1 MNGLSTI
8 LLANADIR
16 AAAERMA
23 GEGDVMSLTLGQSI
37 WPYVISAITDD
48 VERAVLVVAAT
59 DAEARDLSLELGAIH
74 GRERVCLW
82 PSRGTVSQG
91 RVGPSPHLIGLRSEA
106 RDRLIDDAGLVVAS
120 IGSLLERVPR
130 RPAPPIDLRVGGRV
144 EGELVDLLVERGY
157 ERVHQVEERGEVAI
171 RGGIVD
177 VYPTT
182 ADQPVRIDMF
192 DDEVDGIRIFSPF
205 TQVTI
210 RSISDVRIQPAAE
223 PLDDLVDT
231 FDLVR
236 ETPVVSLAPR
246 TFAAA
251 ITQALEVAEE
261 EAQAG
266 ALGDPDVLRESIAT
280 SSAIEIVPPTGESA
294 GAVDAREARFATRGI
309 AEAQAELSRLS
320 GGSLRVLVAFTR
332 RGDMERA
339 AAQLTRISPTSV
351 DLSLDEPRQGA
362 VSFAVMP
369 VHRGFISAD
378 LGLAVIPESE
388 ILRRRR
394 ASDRAP
400 AGRRLR
406 SFLELRVGDYVVHE
420 DHGIGRLVS
429 FETQTVANVTRDY
442 LALAFA
448 GEDRVW
454 VPQDQLDKVTRYIGS
469 DGSPPPLSKLGGKA
483 WERLKARVRAAVHEM
498 AGELFALYEGR
509 GRAKGHAYPEYEE
522 ETSAFARQFR
532 HRETPDQERAI
543 DEVLA
548 DMERDQP
555 MDRLICGDVGF
566 GKTEVAMRA
575 AHRAAMDG
583 RQVLVLVPTTLLAQQ
598 HLGTFRERFSETPVE
613 IDMVSRL
620 RSGTE
625 TKGVLGRFRDGAL
638 DILVGTHRVL
648 GMDVQPKN
656 LGLVVLDEEQRF
668 GVAQKE
674 ALRKLRLEVD
684 VLSLSATPIPRTL
697 QMSLSG
703 MRDISVIETPPTGR
717 RAIATHVGEFDEEL
731 VREALT
737 HEKERG
743 GQSFWLHNRVET
755 IHEAAEAVRAI
766 VPEQRVVVAHG
777 QMGESEMESVMMTF
791 MRGDADILVS
801 TTIIE
806 AGLDI
811 PNANTLVVERADL
824 LGLSQLYQL
833 RGRVGRS
840 EAAAH
845 AYLFYPS
852 DQDLTRDAAARLRAV
867 SDYTEL
873 GSGLRIAMRDLE
885 IRGAG
890 NLLGDE
896 QSGHVAAIGFELY
909 MQMLQDAIAAR
920 RGDTAVEP
928 EVRVEIPVSAH
939 IPSDYIGFEAAK
951 IDLHRRIATADDA
964 TLARL
969 SDEITDRFG
978 EPPPSVQALLQVQR
992 LKRKTVRVGGT
1003 HLAVRSGKVVVAPV
1017 SLTSAAMRAL
1027 RESVPRAVYS
1037 SAERTVSVPAPSAP
1051 GERLDAAEAALDA
1064 LIEAIS
1070 GGDGAAF
1077 RQADGQM
1084 TIG

>member
-8 LLANADIR
+8 LLAQRDFR
-16 AAAERMA
+16 AAADRVA
-23 GEGDVMSLTLGQSI
+23 GEGAVASLTVGQPI
-37 WPYVISAITDD
+37 WPFLVSALTDE

-59 DAEARDLSLELGAIH
+59 DAEARDLSVELAAVH
-74 GRERVCLW
+74 GRDRVSLW

-106 RDRLIDDAGLVVAS
+106 RDRLIDDTGVVVAS
-120 IGSLLERVPR
+120 VGSLLERVPR
-130 RPAPPIDLRVGGRV
+130 RPAPPLTLRVGGWV
-144 EGELVDLLVERGY
+144 DGELVDLLVERGY
-157 ERVHQVEERGEVAI
+157 ERVHQVEERGEVAL

-177 VYPTT
+177 VFPTT

-192 DDEVDGIRIFSPF
+192 DDEVDGIRVFSPF

-210 RSISDVRIQPAAE
+210 RSVTEVRIQPASE
-223 PLDDLVDT
+223 PVDDLVDT

-236 ETPVVSLAPR
+236 ATPVISLAPR
-246 TFAAA
+246 AFDAA
-251 ITQALEVAEE
+251 IAEALEVAEE

-266 ALGDPDVLRESIAT
+266 ALGQPDALREAIAVA
-280 SSAIEIVPPTGESA
+280 SAVTIEPPTGA
-294 GAVDAREARFATRGI
+294 TGGVVDAREARFATRGI
-309 AEAQAELSRLS
+309 TEAQAELVRLS

-339 AAQLTRISPTSV
+339 ASQFTRINPPVV
-351 DLSLDEPRQGA
+351 DLATDIPREGA
-362 VSFAVMP
+362 VAVTVMP

-378 LGLAVIPESE
+378 LGVAVIPEGE

-400 AGRRLR
+400 VGRRLR

-420 DHGIGRLVS
+420 DHGIGRLVG

-498 AGELFALYEGR
+498 AGELFALYESR
-509 GRAKGHAYPEYEE
+509 GRAKGHAYPEFEE
-522 ETSAFARQFR
+522 ETAAFAREFR

-575 AHRAAMDG
+575 AHRATLDG

-598 HLGTFRERFSETPVE
+598 HLGTFRERFAGTPVE

-620 RSGTE
+620 RSTAE
-625 TKGVLGRFRDGAL
+625 TKDVLARFRAGTL

-648 GMDVQPKN
+648 GMDVQPTN
-656 LGLVVLDEEQRF
+656 LGLVILDEEQRF

-703 MRDISVIETPPTGR
+703 MRDISVIETPPSGR
-717 RAIATHVGEFDEEL
+717 RAIATHVGEFDGEL
-731 VREALT
+731 VREALV

-755 IHEAAEAVRAI
+755 IQDAAEAVRAI
-766 VPEQRVVVAHG
+766 VPDQRVVVAHG
-777 QMGESEMESVMMTF
+777 QMGESEIESVMMTF

-840 EAAAH
+840 EVAAH
-845 AYLFYPS
+845 AYMLYPS

-920 RGDTAVEP
+920 RGDTVVEP
-928 EVRVEIPVSAH
+928 EVRIEIPVSAH
-939 IPSDYIGFEAAK
+939 IPSDYVGFEAAK
-951 IDLHRRIATADDA
+951 IDLHRRIATADEEG
-964 TLARL
+964 LARL
-969 SDEITDRFG
+969 SDEIRDRFG
-978 EPPPSVQALLQVQR
+978 DPPPSVRALVQVQR
-992 LKRKTVRVGGT
+992 LKRKTVRVGGN
-1003 HLAVRSGKVVVAPV
+1003 HLAVRAGKVVVAPV
-1017 SLTSAAMRAL
+1017 SLTSTAMRAL
-1027 RESVPRAVYS
+1027 REAVPRAVYS
-1037 SAERTVSVPAPSAP
+1037 SAERTVSVPAASDP
-1051 GERLDAAEAALDA
+1051 GERLQAAENALDA
-1064 LIEAIS
+1064 LIEA
-1070 GGDGAAF
+1070 GAA
-1077 RQADGQM
+1077 G
-1084 TIG
+1084 